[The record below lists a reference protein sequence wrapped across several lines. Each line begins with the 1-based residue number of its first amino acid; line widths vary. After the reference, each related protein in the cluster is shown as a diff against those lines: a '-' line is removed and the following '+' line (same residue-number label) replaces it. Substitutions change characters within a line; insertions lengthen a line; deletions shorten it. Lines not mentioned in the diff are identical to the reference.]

1 MTSLKRMISLKN
13 GWLKTTR
20 RKEIIVPEAVN
31 VKVPTKEG
39 KSTKTPGSALP
50 CRQTL
55 HWSVSRADCHLPKS
69 PHKKSRNHTKVGNKV
84 QTSNQTAAKSWK
96 TSQGAK

>member
-1 MTSLKRMISLKN
+1 MAKN
-13 GWLKTTR
+13 DKE
-20 RKEIIVPEAVN
+20 KEIIVPEAVN
-31 VKVPTKEG
+31 AKVPTKEG

-96 TSQGAK
+96 TSQGVK